1 MKLEWKYPKV
11 KYIQFN
17 QIIISGDRLGPQ
29 RKGCVC
35 VKYLEDKCRENLL
48 KIFLRDKLARKLK
61 LVVKDH
67 QVVKIKICSNND
79 PQG

>member
-35 VKYLEDKCRENLL
+35 QIFRRYMYRKSFKNLL
-48 KIFLRDKLARKLK
+48 ERQIGQK
-61 LVVKDH
+61 VET
-67 QVVKIKICSNND
+67 CGEGSSGSEN
-79 PQG
+79 